1 MSNNFELTDEHRNL
15 FPKYVADY
23 VAKCYRTLD
32 PDTVFDGEF
41 AIHATRELYRVAGLD
56 QPKYFF
62 IGTWPECV
70 AESRRLQTLAEQV
83 TNPSAKPVRDVSG
96 ALSWG
101 QFSAAAAAFARFFV
115 DEMGVEA
122 LTEKARVIS
131 DVTEA
136 SGPTLLWIEAAFI
149 SYPPTDISPDPA
161 NPDQPKCTWGKLQGA
176 SGWVVGNVDDLI
188 AEDRARI
195 LAEAKKR

>member
-1 MSNNFELTDEHRNL
+1 MSQNYELTDEHRAL

-32 PDTVFDGEF
+32 PDTVFNHEF

-56 QPKYFF
+56 LPKYFF

-83 TNPSAKPVRDVSG
+83 SNPKAKPVRDVSG

-115 DEMGVEA
+115 DEMGVDA
-122 LTEKARVIS
+122 LAEKARVIS

-161 NPDQPKCTWGKLQGA
+161 NPEQPKCTWGKLQGA
-176 SGWVVGNVDDLI
+176 SGWVVGDVDDLI

-195 LAEAKKR
+195 LAETKKR